1 MNDFASFAAS
11 PRPPHT
17 AVAGCYPASQQTS
30 GDISPI
36 AMTTNQTPAPVG
48 LQRRALRMFPHKKL
62 ARQRYLRAH
71 DDLLENLTQI
81 RGL

>member
-17 AVAGCYPASQQTS
+17 AVAGCYPASQPTN
-30 GDISPI
+30 GDTSPI
-36 AMTTNQTPAPVG
+36 ATNTSQTPAPVG
-48 LQRRALRMFPHKKL
+48 LQRRALRLFPHKRL

-71 DDLLENLTQI
+71 ADLRENLTRI